1 MPICAVPRCNWK
13 GFFSACNL
21 TRRGIMQCKTVLFFL
36 APHKQIMDFQTG
48 FYRSCRF
55 FFLLFN
61 FTIKP
66 RRWIHMPLIKEGNYT
81 LTFSLKSAAQHISQM
96 QDGVRRAAATKG
108 LSASKSDVQMIVSVN
123 LTCSIL
129 QTLWEGQWVAPV
141 LLLSY
146 RIYKERFSMSA
157 EKYPKVKD
165 IMLKHDLLKAKVTCM
180 KSNWGKVFMYLILNA
195 LNVNYTYIYMYSVYH
210 DVQIWYSEFSG
221 KYNLFICKVTRNLSE
236 VQHL

>member
-1 MPICAVPRCNWK
+1 
-13 GFFSACNL
+13 
-21 TRRGIMQCKTVLFFL
+21 
-36 APHKQIMDFQTG
+36 
-48 FYRSCRF
+48 
-55 FFLLFN
+55 
-61 FTIKP
+61 
-66 RRWIHMPLIKEGNYT
+66 MPLIKEGNYT

-108 LSASKSDVQMIVSVN
+108 LSASKSDIEMIVSVN

-165 IMLKHDLLKAKVTCM
+165 IMLKHDLLKAKVTYM
-180 KSNWGKVFMYLILNA
+180 KSTWGKVFMYLILNA
-195 LNVNYTYIYMYSVYH
+195 LNVNYTYIYMYSVYYGST

-221 KYNLFICKVTRNLSE
+221 KYNLFIFCCATVARMRHVICKVTRNLSE